1 MLLILTQSPISMV
14 FPIVRFPGGAK
25 TVLSGV
31 PCTLVFRS
39 YINPFLCPICY
50 IFCSLFMIFWRP
62 WVCSSLLHDQFEQAK
77 LHVLHVKVRSLVKVA
92 CVELHIVPFIMVLF
106 YITIHFWNL
115 SSDSDIKL
123 FCFVC
128 SSVYRVGRIDTI

>member
-62 WVCSSLLHDQFEQAK
+62 WVCSSLLHVQFEQTN
-77 LHVLHVKVRSLVKVA
+77 LHVLHIKVRSLAKVA
-92 CVELHIVPFIMVLF
+92 CVELYIVPFIMVLF
-106 YITIHFWNL
+106 YTHHKSQFWFGHQTV
-115 SSDSDIKL
+115 L
-123 FCFVC
+123 FCVQM
-128 SSVYRVGRIDTI
+128 SGVLKSRNVKE